1 MSDFTLQVDQH
12 KYLPLGGR
20 EVHAILTVTG
30 TVAQAPPTE
39 AAEVIIID
47 TSGSMTGGKIREAR
61 QAAKAAV
68 DALRDGVEFAVIA
81 GDTSA
86 HMVYP
91 RGRKLAKAG
100 QSTRDNAKKA
110 IDSLDANGGTS
121 IGQWLLLACDLL
133 ESRPGAIRHALLM
146 TDGQNNEGEEA
157 FARALKKCEGR
168 FVCDSLGVGDDWVP
182 DELRKVSN
190 ALLGA
195 FDFVRDQKDLA
206 EFFTRITEASMGKTV
221 AELALRVWIPK
232 DATLKYIRQVSP
244 TLLDLRGKRT
254 PFNPLTGDYPTGSWG
269 AEEREY
275 HLCVEVPTA
284 APGQEIRA
292 AWVKLVRPDTGDVH
306 ASGNV
311 LAHWTEDLALSTR
324 INRKVAH
331 YTGQAELHELIQEG
345 LSARAAGDTATATAR
360 LAKAKQL
367 ADSSGRE
374 DTARLL
380 EKVVEID
387 PGTGTARLRRNVERA
402 DEIELDTGSTRT
414 SQLRQEG

>member
-68 DALRDGVEFAVIA
+68 DALREGVEFAVIA

-86 HMVYP
+86 RMVYP
-91 RGRKLAKAG
+91 RGRKLAKVG

-146 TDGQNNEGEEA
+146 TDGQNNEGEDA

-244 TLLDLRGKRT
+244 TLLDLSGKRT

-387 PGTGTARLRRNVERA
+387 PGTGTARLRRNVEKA

-414 SQLRQEG
+414 SQLRQES

>member
-68 DALRDGVEFAVIA
+68 DALREGVEFAVIA

-86 HMVYP
+86 RMVYP
-91 RGRKLAKAG
+91 RGRKLAKVG

-244 TLLDLRGKRT
+244 TLLDLSGKRT

-275 HLCVEVPTA
+275 HLCVEVPAA

-367 ADSSGRE
+367 ADTSGRE

>member
-68 DALRDGVEFAVIA
+68 DALREGVEFAVIA

-86 HMVYP
+86 RMVYP
-91 RGRKLAKAG
+91 RGRKLAKVG

-244 TLLDLRGKRT
+244 TLLDLSGKRT

-275 HLCVEVPTA
+275 HLCVEVPAA